1 MEDIHYNSMD
11 NVNTIQNIDD
21 IVKEHYFSTFD
32 ACINNEGK
40 EEEGERQLLMNKIEV
55 SEDDDEDDEE
65 DNKIVNSEDNIVSTN
80 NNSID
85 NTNTNPDSNVNIK
98 EEPEEPV
105 ISDKWTL
112 LPTDKWISANPIA
125 FKEDYVKNI
134 PQNVK
139 TPYEFFSLFFSES
152 YNKELASFTNKYAAF
167 RKKKYFDNISKNL
180 EQSELQLTLKWRDI
194 NETDIEKF
202 IASYIIFGL
211 YKLPTLQDHFSTQS
225 MIKSPAT
232 ELTSAWRNKIMSSFF
247 HASECDAKR
256 KDKIMP
262 AIRHIMSISQK
273 YYYPSTG
280 VSIDERM
287 VSYQGRSDYLY
298 YCQAKPTKWGFKP
311 YVLADYKSGYTYGM
325 NVLENIDTSED
336 GKMYNLVK
344 GLMNDLKENNK
355 SNYSPHILATDGLYS
370 SEKLLLED
378 DFKFIGAIRPGRI
391 KSNHRQIMKSIKR
404 GTFEY
409 YYKYEN
415 DDFQVLTKYMDS
427 KLLFLISNFIDTNR
441 LCTKSR
447 WSRKLQQY
455 IEISF
460 PEIVKVY
467 QILMKGVD
475 ISNQLISYYEID
487 IRMKKWWKRLFNHLI
502 DIAVVNSYI
511 LYNKSG
517 RGEVLS
523 QKKFRES
530 IVLSVIAK
538 YKVEQISKEL
548 ACEHLIRRTNKQRTC
563 KGCYE
568 KKYHNAKNTPTTIYM
583 CIACEIHLCPTCF
596 YDYHQKFIEKY
607 NV

>member
-1 MEDIHYNSMD
+1 MENIHYNSMD

-21 IVKEHYFSTFD
+21 IVKQQNFSTFD
-32 ACINNEGK
+32 ACINNEAK
-40 EEEGERQLLMNKIEV
+40 EEEGESKILMNKIEV
-55 SEDDDEDDEE
+55 SEDEEEDDEE
-65 DNKIVNSEDNIVSTN
+65 ENKIINSEDNIVSTN
-80 NNSID
+80 NNSY
-85 NTNTNPDSNVNIK
+85 TNTNPDSNDIIK
-98 EEPEEPV
+98 EEPEEPI

-112 LPTDKWISANPIA
+112 LPTDKWISANPIT

-139 TPYEFFSLFFSES
+139 TPYEFFCLFFSES
-152 YNKELASFTNKYAAF
+152 YNKELANYTNKYAAF

-262 AIRHIMSISQK
+262 AIKHIMDISQK

-370 SEKLLLED
+370 SEKLLLEE

-487 IRMKKWWKRLFNHLI
+487 VRMKKWWKRLFNHLI